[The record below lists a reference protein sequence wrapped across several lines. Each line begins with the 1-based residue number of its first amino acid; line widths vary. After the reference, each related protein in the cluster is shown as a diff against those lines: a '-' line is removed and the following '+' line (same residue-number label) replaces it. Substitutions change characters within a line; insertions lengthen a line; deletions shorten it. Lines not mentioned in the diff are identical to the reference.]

1 VSPLGTSLG
10 PLPALPIFGA
20 LPTGESALAFAGLL
34 VPVVAGFF
42 AGVAVRP
49 ALSRALEGV
58 RLPAVLLVGIGGGI
72 VGAVLLGLLSWAS
85 AGSAGPGRL
94 ADVGPSPVAVAL
106 VALIELAPA
115 IALGVASGAVLPRR
129 RRRERSR

>member
-1 VSPLGTSLG
+1 
-10 PLPALPIFGA
+10 
-20 LPTGESALAFAGLL
+20 
-34 VPVVAGFF
+34 
-42 AGVAVRP
+42 
-49 ALSRALEGV
+49 V
-58 RLPAVLLVGIGGGI
+58 RLPAVLLVGLGGGV

-129 RRRERSR
+129 RGRERSR